1 MLKPGTEKPTYSP
14 SPWARGLMY
23 SLLALGALLYG
34 HLSGERPLTPM
45 KWAVLG
51 AVAVGAGVAMAM
63 LQTWARNA
71 SERNADRDEG
81 SHGAEK

>member
-1 MLKPGTEKPTYSP
+1 MLKPGLNKPAYSP

-51 AVAVGAGVAMAM
+51 AVAVGAGVALAL
-63 LQTWARNA
+63 LQAWARSA
-71 SERNADRDEG
+71 SERNADRERGDDSAG
-81 SHGAEK
+81 N